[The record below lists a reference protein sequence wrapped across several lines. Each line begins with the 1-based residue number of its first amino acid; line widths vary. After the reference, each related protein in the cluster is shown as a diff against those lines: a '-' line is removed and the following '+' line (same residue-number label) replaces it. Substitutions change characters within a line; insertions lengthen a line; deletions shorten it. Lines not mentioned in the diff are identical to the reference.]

1 MISKPA
7 RPSLADMLPAK
18 GLATRPEPL
27 PPIENEAPAAGGEI
41 PQVEQARSVDG
52 KATALPPAP
61 AAAPASRA
69 EVRTK
74 PARVVRIPL
83 TVKVSESVY
92 QRLREASFREETDK
106 QDLVDQA
113 LDALLAKMGY

>member
-1 MISKPA
+1 MTSKPA

-27 PPIENEAPAAGGEI
+27 PGIETETSAPAPAA
-41 PQVEQARSVDG
+41 PLSAPT
-52 KATALPPAP
+52 AALPPAS
-61 AAAPASRA
+61 AVEGRA
-69 EVRTK
+69 K

-83 TVKVSESVY
+83 TVKVSEPVY

-113 LDALLAKMGY
+113 LDALLTQMGY